1 MFKRQT
7 WLRRVTPL
15 VCGALTWLASTQAL
29 AQAQDY
35 PSKPITM
42 VMPYAAGGPGDVI
55 TRIYAA
61 AMQKALGQQVIVE
74 NPAGAAGSIG
84 TAKVARSKPDGYT
97 LLMIHVSHATN
108 PFMFKNLSYNPV
120 DDFEP
125 IGQATEGPMVIVA
138 RKDFPAKDAR
148 EFLDYVRNNA
158 AKLSMG
164 HAGPG
169 SASHLCNLKF
179 MQALKVNITQVPY
192 KGAAPA
198 LNDLMG
204 GQLDFMCDQTS
215 NNLPS
220 VQSGRVKAYAV
231 AGTQRL
237 SQLPDVASL
246 QEAGLSGFEIS
257 IFFGLYAPKGTPRPV
272 LDRLTAALQQAVRD
286 PEVKARLAALAT
298 VPVPPEKARPEALRA
313 HLKNEIDTLGPLL
326 QAAGVKPE

>member
-120 DDFEP
+120 EDFEP
-125 IGQATEGPMVIVA
+125 IGLATEGPMLLVA
-138 RKDFPAKDAR
+138 RKDFPARDAR
-148 EFLDYVRNNA
+148 EFLDYVRANA
-158 AKLSMG
+158 SKLSMG

-169 SASHLCNLKF
+169 SAAHLCNLKF
-179 MQALKVNITQVPY
+179 MQALKVDITQVPY

-204 GQLDFMCDQTS
+204 GQLDLMCDQTT
-215 NNLPS
+215 NTVPS
-220 VQSGRVKAYAV
+220 LQGQRIKAYTAAGKSRLSSMPELPAMNELGV
-231 AGTQRL
+231 AGF
-237 SQLPDVASL
+237 D
-246 QEAGLSGFEIS
+246 IS
-257 IFFGLYAPKGTPRPV
+257 IVFSLYAPKATPKPV
-272 LDRLTAALQQAVRD
+272 IEKLTAALQYAVKD
-286 PEVKARLAALAT
+286 PEVKQKLGSLGAE
-298 VPVPPEKARPEALRA
+298 PVSAERARPEALRV
-313 HLKNEIDTLGPLL
+313 HLKHEIDTLAPLL
-326 QAAGVKPE
+326 IKAGAQVN

>member
-1 MFKRQT
+1 MFT
-7 WLRRVTPL
+7 FLSLPCFRRWAIL
-15 VCGALTWLASTQAL
+15 ALGTLLGGLAL
-29 AQAQDY
+29 AQDY
-35 PSKPITM
+35 PNRPITL

-61 AMQKALGQQVIVE
+61 ALQKSLGQQVVVE

-108 PFMFKNLSYNPV
+108 PFMFKSLSYNPV
-120 DDFEP
+120 EDFEP
-125 IGQATEGPMVIVA
+125 IGLATEGPMLLVA
-138 RKDFPAKDAR
+138 RKDFPARDAR
-148 EFLDYVRNNA
+148 EFLDYVRANA
-158 AKLSMG
+158 SKLSMG

-169 SASHLCNLKF
+169 SAAHLCNLKF
-179 MQALKVNITQVPY
+179 MQALKVDITQVPY

-204 GQLDFMCDQTS
+204 GQLDLMCDQTS
-215 NNLPS
+215 NNLPT
-220 VQSGRVKAYAV
+220 VQSGRVRAYAV

-237 SQLPDVASL
+237 AQVPDVPSL

-257 IFFGLYAPKGTPRPV
+257 IFFGMYAPKGTPKPV

-286 PEVKARLAALAT
+286 PDVKARLAALAT
-298 VPVPPEKARPEALRA
+298 LPVPVEKARPEALRA
-313 HLKNEIDTLGPLL
+313 HLKSEIDTLGPLL
-326 QAAGVKPE
+326 QGAGIKPE

>member
-1 MFKRQT
+1 MLFR
-7 WLRRVTPL
+7 
-15 VCGALTWLASTQAL
+15 S
-29 AQAQDY
+29 
-35 PSKPITM
+35 
-42 VMPYAAGGPGDVI
+42 
-55 TRIYAA
+55 RIYAA
-61 AMQKALGQQVIVE
+61 ALQKSLGQQVIVE

-125 IGQATEGPMVIVA
+125 IGLATEGPMLLVA
-138 RKDFPAKDAR
+138 RKDFPARDAR
-148 EFLDYVRNNA
+148 EFLDYVRRNP

-169 SASHLCNLKF
+169 SAAHLCNLKF
-179 MQALKVNITQVPY
+179 MQAMKVDITQVPY

-237 SQLPDVASL
+237 TQLPEVPSL

-257 IFFGLYAPKGTPRPV
+257 IFFGMYAPKGTPRPV

-286 PEVKARLAALAT
+286 PDVKSRLAALAT
-298 VPVPPEKARPEALRA
+298 LPVPPDKARQIGRA
-313 HLKNEIDTLGPLL
+313 H
-326 QAAGVKPE
+326 V

>member
-1 MFKRQT
+1 MQTRQ
-7 WLRRVTPL
+7 RFIRGL
-15 VCGALTWLASTQAL
+15 VGLSWLALGGLISL
-29 AQAQDY
+29 PSLAQDY
-35 PSKPITM
+35 PNKPISM
-42 VMPYAAGGPGDVI
+42 VMPYAPGGPGDVI
-55 TRIYAA
+55 TRIFAA

-120 DDFEP
+120 EDFEP
-125 IGQATEGPMVIVA
+125 IGLATEGPMLLVA
-138 RKDFPAKDAR
+138 RKDFPARDAR

-169 SASHLCNLKF
+169 SAAHLCNLKF
-179 MQALKVNITQVPY
+179 MQALKVDITQVPY

-204 GQLDFMCDQTS
+204 GQLDLMCDQTT

-220 VQSGRVKAYAV
+220 VQSGRVRAYAV

-237 SQLPDVASL
+237 AQLPDVPSL
-246 QEAGLSGFEIS
+246 QEAGVSGFEIS

-286 PEVKARLAALAT
+286 PDVKARLASLAT
-298 VPVPPEKARPEALRA
+298 LPVSPDKARPEALRA
-313 HLKNEIDTLGPLL
+313 HLKQEIDTLGPLL

>member
-1 MFKRQT
+1 MQRFHPSLHGLLAMIIGT
-7 WLRRVTPL
+7 L
-15 VCGALTWLASTQAL
+15 GLTVSLPSL
-29 AQAQDY
+29 AQDY
-35 PSKPITM
+35 PNKPVTL
-42 VMPYAAGGPGDVI
+42 VMPYAPGGPGDVI

-108 PFMFKNLSYNPV
+108 PFMFKNLSYHPI

-125 IGQATEGPMVIVA
+125 IGLATEGPMLLVA
-138 RKDFPAKDAR
+138 RKDFPARDAR
-148 EFLDYVRNNA
+148 EFLDYVRHNA

-169 SASHLCNLKF
+169 SAAHLCNLKF
-179 MQALKVNITQVPY
+179 MQALKVDITQVPY

-204 GQLDFMCDQTS
+204 GQLDLMCDQTS

-220 VQSGRVKAYAV
+220 VQSGRVRAYAV

-237 SQLPDVASL
+237 AQVPDVPSL
-246 QEAGLSGFEIS
+246 QEAGVNGFEIS
-257 IFFGLYAPKGTPRPV
+257 IFFGLYAPKGTPRPI

-286 PEVKARLAALAT
+286 PDVKARLAALAT
-298 VPVPPEKARPEALRA
+298 LPVSPDKARPEALRA
-313 HLKNEIDTLGPLL
+313 HLKQEIDTLGPLL
-326 QAAGVKPE
+326 QAAGIKPE

>member
-1 MFKRQT
+1 MQRFHPS
-7 WLRRVTPL
+7 LHGL
-15 VCGALTWLASTQAL
+15 LALIIGTLGLTASL
-29 AQAQDY
+29 PSRAQDY
-35 PSKPITM
+35 PNKPVTF
-42 VMPYAAGGPGDVI
+42 VMPYAPGGPGDVI

-108 PFMFKNLSYNPV
+108 PFMFKNLSYHPI

-125 IGQATEGPMVIVA
+125 IGLATEGPMLLVA
-138 RKDFPAKDAR
+138 RKDFPARDAR

-169 SASHLCNLKF
+169 SAAHLCNLKF
-179 MQALKVNITQVPY
+179 MQALKVDITQVPY

-204 GQLDFMCDQTS
+204 GQLDLMCDQTS

-220 VQSGRVKAYAV
+220 VQSGRVRAYAV

-237 SQLPDVASL
+237 AQVPDVPSL
-246 QEAGLSGFEIS
+246 QEAGVNGFEIS
-257 IFFGLYAPKGTPRPV
+257 IFFGLYAPKGTPRPI

-286 PEVKARLAALAT
+286 PDVKARLAALAT
-298 VPVPPEKARPEALRA
+298 LPVSPDKARPEALRA
-313 HLKNEIDTLGPLL
+313 HLKQEIDTLGPLL
-326 QAAGVKPE
+326 QAAGIKPE

>member
-1 MFKRQT
+1 MTLVPCMRWMRHLV
-7 WLRRVTPL
+7 WLML
-15 VCGALTWLASTQAL
+15 GCLASLSAS
-29 AQAQDY
+29 AQDY
-35 PSKPITM
+35 PNRPVTL

-55 TRIYAA
+55 TRTFAA
-61 AMQKALGQQVIVE
+61 AMQKTLGQQVVVE

-108 PFMFKNLSYNPV
+108 PFMFKGLSYNPV

-125 IGQATEGPMVIVA
+125 IGLATEGPMLLVA
-138 RKDFPAKDAR
+138 RKDFPARDAR
-148 EFLDYVRNNA
+148 EFLDYVRANA
-158 AKLSMG
+158 SKLSMG

-169 SASHLCNLKF
+169 SAGHLCNLKF

-204 GQLDFMCDQTS
+204 GQLDLMCDQTS
-215 NNLPS
+215 NNLPT
-220 VQSGRVKAYAV
+220 VQSGRVRAYAV

-237 SQLPDVASL
+237 PQVPDVPSL

-257 IFFGLYAPKGTPRPV
+257 IFFGMYAPKGTPKPV
-272 LDRLTAALQQAVRD
+272 LERLTASLQQAVRD
-286 PEVKARLAALAT
+286 PDVKARLAALAT
-298 VPVPPEKARPEALRA
+298 LPVPVEKARPEALRA
-313 HLKNEIDTLGPLL
+313 HLKNEMDTLGPLL
-326 QAAGVKPE
+326 QAVGIRPE

>member
-1 MFKRQT
+1 MFPQHLKSFIRPVLMLAVAASA
-7 WLRRVTPL
+7 WVS
-15 VCGALTWLASTQAL
+15 GAAM
-29 AQAQDY
+29 AQDY
-35 PSKPITM
+35 PNRPITL

-61 AMQKALGQQVIVE
+61 ALQKSLGQQVVVE

-108 PFMFKNLSYNPV
+108 LFMFKNLSYHPV

-125 IGQATEGPMVIVA
+125 IGLATEGPMVLVA
-138 RKDFPAKDAR
+138 RKDFPAKDAT
-148 EFLDYVRNNA
+148 EFLSYVRQNA
-158 AKLSMG
+158 GKLSMG

-169 SASHLCNLKF
+169 SAAHLCNLMF
-179 MQALKVNITQVPY
+179 LQALKVDITQVPY

-220 VQSGRVKAYAV
+220 IQSGRVKAYAV
-231 AGTQRL
+231 AGKQRL
-237 SQLPDVASL
+237 SQLPDLPSL
-246 QEAGLSGFEIS
+246 QEVGVQDFEIS
-257 IFFGLYAPKGTPRPV
+257 IYFGMYAPKGTPKPV
-272 LDRLTAALQQAVRD
+272 LDKLTAALQQATRD
-286 PEVKARLAALAT
+286 PEVKSRLAALAT
-298 VPVPPEKARPEALRA
+298 LPVPAEKARPDALRA
-313 HLKNEIDTLGPLL
+313 HLKHEIDTLGPLL
-326 QAAGVKPE
+326 QKAGVKPD

>member
-1 MFKRQT
+1 MI
-7 WLRRVTPL
+7 TPHRFMH
-15 VCGALTWLASTQAL
+15 ALTSLALLLLGVTSGIQVS
-29 AQAQDY
+29 AQDY
-35 PSKPITM
+35 PNKPITM
-42 VMPYAAGGPGDVI
+42 VMPYAPGGPGDVI
-55 TRIYAA
+55 TRIFAG
-61 AMQKALGQQVIVE
+61 AMQKTLGQQIIVE

-120 DDFEP
+120 EDFEP
-125 IGQATEGPMVIVA
+125 IGLATEGPMLLVA
-138 RKDFPAKDAR
+138 RKDFPARDAR
-148 EFLDYVRNNA
+148 EFLDYVRANA
-158 AKLSMG
+158 GKLSMG
-164 HAGPG
+164 HAGSG
-169 SASHLCNLKF
+169 SAAHLCNLKF

-204 GQLDFMCDQTS
+204 GQLDLMCDQTT

-220 VQSGRVKAYAV
+220 VQGGRVRAYAV

-237 SQLPDVASL
+237 PQLPDVPSL
-246 QEAGLSGFEIS
+246 QEAGVSGFEIS

-286 PEVKARLAALAT
+286 PDVKARLAALAT
-298 VPVPPEKARPEALRA
+298 MPVPPDKSRPEALRA
-313 HLKNEIDTLGPLL
+313 HLKQEIESLGPLL

>member
-1 MFKRQT
+1 MFT
-7 WLRRVTPL
+7 FLSLPCLRRWAIL
-15 VCGALTWLASTQAL
+15 ALGTLLGGLAL
-29 AQAQDY
+29 AQDY
-35 PSKPITM
+35 PNRPITL

-61 AMQKALGQQVIVE
+61 ALQKSLGQQVVVE

-108 PFMFKNLSYNPV
+108 PFMFKSLSYNPV
-120 DDFEP
+120 EDFEP
-125 IGQATEGPMVIVA
+125 IGLATEGPMLLVA
-138 RKDFPAKDAR
+138 RKDFPARDAR
-148 EFLDYVRNNA
+148 EFLDYVRANA
-158 AKLSMG
+158 SKLSMG

-169 SASHLCNLKF
+169 SAAHLCNLKF
-179 MQALKVNITQVPY
+179 MQALKVDITQVPY

-204 GQLDFMCDQTS
+204 GQLDLMCDQTS
-215 NNLPS
+215 NNLPT
-220 VQSGRVKAYAV
+220 VQSGRVRAYAV

-237 SQLPDVASL
+237 AQVPDVPSL

-257 IFFGLYAPKGTPRPV
+257 IFFGMYAPKGTPKPV

-286 PEVKARLAALAT
+286 PDVKARLAALAT
-298 VPVPPEKARPEALRA
+298 LPVPVEKARPEALRA
-313 HLKNEIDTLGPLL
+313 HLKSEIDTLGPLL
-326 QAAGVKPE
+326 QGAGIKPE

>member
-1 MFKRQT
+1 MFT
-7 WLRRVTPL
+7 FLSLPCLRRRAIL
-15 VCGALTWLASTQAL
+15 ALGALLGGLAL
-29 AQAQDY
+29 AQDY
-35 PSKPITM
+35 PNRPITL

-61 AMQKALGQQVIVE
+61 ALQKSLGQQVVVE

-108 PFMFKNLSYNPV
+108 PFMFKSLSYNPV
-120 DDFEP
+120 EDFEP
-125 IGQATEGPMVIVA
+125 IGLATEGPMLLVA
-138 RKDFPAKDAR
+138 RKDFPARDAR
-148 EFLDYVRNNA
+148 EFLDYVRANA
-158 AKLSMG
+158 SKLSMG

-169 SASHLCNLKF
+169 SAAHLCNLKF
-179 MQALKVNITQVPY
+179 MQALKVDITQVPY

-204 GQLDFMCDQTS
+204 GQLDLMCDQTS
-215 NNLPS
+215 NNLPT
-220 VQSGRVKAYAV
+220 VQSGRVRAYAV

-237 SQLPDVASL
+237 AQVPDVPSL

-257 IFFGLYAPKGTPRPV
+257 IFFGMYAPKGTPKPV

-286 PEVKARLAALAT
+286 PDVKARLAALAT
-298 VPVPPEKARPEALRA
+298 LPVPVEKARPEALRA
-313 HLKNEIDTLGPLL
+313 HLKSEIDTLGPLL
-326 QAAGVKPE
+326 QGAGIKPE

>member
-1 MFKRQT
+1 MFTQHLKSFIRPVLMLAVAASA
-7 WLRRVTPL
+7 WVS
-15 VCGALTWLASTQAL
+15 GAAM
-29 AQAQDY
+29 AQDY
-35 PSKPITM
+35 PNRPITL

-61 AMQKALGQQVIVE
+61 ALQKSLGQQVVVE

-108 PFMFKNLSYNPV
+108 MFMFKNLSYHPV

-125 IGQATEGPMVIVA
+125 IGLATEGPMVLVA
-138 RKDFPAKDAR
+138 RKDFPAKDAT
-148 EFLDYVRNNA
+148 EFLSYVRQNA
-158 AKLSMG
+158 GKLSMG

-169 SASHLCNLKF
+169 SAAHLCNLMF
-179 MQALKVNITQVPY
+179 LQALKVDITQVPY

-220 VQSGRVKAYAV
+220 IQSGRVKAYAV
-231 AGTQRL
+231 AGKQRL
-237 SQLPDVASL
+237 SQLPDLPSL
-246 QEAGLSGFEIS
+246 QEVGVQDFEIS
-257 IFFGLYAPKGTPRPV
+257 IYFGMYAPKGTPKPV
-272 LDRLTAALQQAVRD
+272 LDKLTAALQQATRD
-286 PEVKARLAALAT
+286 PEVKSRLAALAT
-298 VPVPPEKARPEALRA
+298 LPVSAEKARPDALRA
-313 HLKNEIDTLGPLL
+313 HLKLEIDTLGPLL
-326 QAAGVKPE
+326 QKAGVKPD

>member
-1 MFKRQT
+1 MTTR
-7 WLRRVTPL
+7 LRFLR
-15 VCGALTWLASTQAL
+15 AL
-29 AQAQDY
+29 AGVTCCALAALAGTSAHAQDY
-35 PSKPITM
+35 PTKPITM
-42 VMPYAAGGPGDVI
+42 VMPYAPGGPGDVI

-120 DDFEP
+120 EDFEP
-125 IGQATEGPMVIVA
+125 IGLATEGPMVLVA
-138 RKDFPAKDAR
+138 RKDFPARDAR
-148 EFLDYVRNNA
+148 EFLDYVRQNA
-158 AKLSMG
+158 SKLSMG

-179 MQALKVNITQVPY
+179 MQALKVNVTQVPY

-237 SQLPDVASL
+237 AQLPDVPSL
-246 QEAGLSGFEIS
+246 QEAGLSGFDIS

-272 LDRLTAALQQAVRD
+272 LDKLTAALQQAVRD
-286 PEVKARLAALAT
+286 PDVKARLSALAT
-298 VPVPPEKARPEALRA
+298 LPVPPEKARPEVLRA
-313 HLKNEIDTLGPLL
+313 HLKQEMDTLGPLL

>member
-1 MFKRQT
+1 MFT
-7 WLRRVTPL
+7 FLSLPCFRRWAIL
-15 VCGALTWLASTQAL
+15 ALGTLLGGLAL
-29 AQAQDY
+29 AQDY
-35 PSKPITM
+35 PNRPITL

-61 AMQKALGQQVIVE
+61 ALQKSLGQQVVVD

-108 PFMFKNLSYNPV
+108 PFMFKSLSYNPV
-120 DDFEP
+120 EDFEP
-125 IGQATEGPMVIVA
+125 IGLATEGPMLLVA
-138 RKDFPAKDAR
+138 RKDFPARDAR
-148 EFLDYVRNNA
+148 EFLDYVRANA
-158 AKLSMG
+158 SKLSMG

-169 SASHLCNLKF
+169 SAAHLCNLKF
-179 MQALKVNITQVPY
+179 MQALKVDITQVPY

-204 GQLDFMCDQTS
+204 GQLDLMCDQTS
-215 NNLPS
+215 NNLPT
-220 VQSGRVKAYAV
+220 VQSGRVRAYAV

-237 SQLPDVASL
+237 AQVPDVPSL

-257 IFFGLYAPKGTPRPV
+257 IFFGMYAPKGTPKPV

-286 PEVKARLAALAT
+286 PDVKARLAALAT
-298 VPVPPEKARPEALRA
+298 LPVPVEKARPEALRA
-313 HLKNEIDTLGPLL
+313 HLKSEIDTLGPLL
-326 QAAGVKPE
+326 QGAGIKPE

>member
-1 MFKRQT
+1 MFT
-7 WLRRVTPL
+7 FLSLPCFRRWAIL
-15 VCGALTWLASTQAL
+15 ALGTLLGGLAL
-29 AQAQDY
+29 AQDY
-35 PSKPITM
+35 PNRPITL

-61 AMQKALGQQVIVE
+61 AMQKSLGQQVVVE

-108 PFMFKNLSYNPV
+108 PFMFKSLSYNPV
-120 DDFEP
+120 EDFEP
-125 IGQATEGPMVIVA
+125 IGLATEGPMLLVA
-138 RKDFPAKDAR
+138 RKDFPARDAR
-148 EFLDYVRNNA
+148 EFLDYVRANA
-158 AKLSMG
+158 SKLSMG

-169 SASHLCNLKF
+169 SAAHLCNLKF
-179 MQALKVNITQVPY
+179 MQALKVDITQVPY

-204 GQLDFMCDQTS
+204 GQLDLMCDQTS
-215 NNLPS
+215 NNLPT
-220 VQSGRVKAYAV
+220 VQSGRVRAYAV

-237 SQLPDVASL
+237 AQVPDVPSL

-257 IFFGLYAPKGTPRPV
+257 IFFGMYAPKGTPKPV

-286 PEVKARLAALAT
+286 PDVKARLAALAT
-298 VPVPPEKARPEALRA
+298 LPVPVEKARPEALRA
-313 HLKNEIDTLGPLL
+313 HLKSEIDTLGPLL
-326 QAAGVKPE
+326 QGAGIKPE

>member
-1 MFKRQT
+1 MFELQAVFRGSAR
-7 WLRRVTPL
+7 WVSCAL
-15 VCGALTWLASTQAL
+15 VALCSLQ

-35 PSKPITM
+35 PTKPITL

-55 TRIYAA
+55 TRIYAT

-108 PFMFKNLSYNPV
+108 PFMFKNLSYSPV

-125 IGQATEGPMVIVA
+125 IGMATEGPMVLVA

-231 AGTQRL
+231 AGSQRL
-237 SQLPDVASL
+237 TQLPEVPSL

-272 LDRLTAALQQAVRD
+272 LDRLTVALQQSVRD
-286 PEVKARLAALAT
+286 PDVKARLAALAT
-298 VPVPPEKARPEALRA
+298 IPVPPEKARPEVLRA
-313 HLKNEIDTLGPLL
+313 HLKNEMDTLGSLL

>member
-108 PFMFKNLSYNPV
+108 PFMLKNLNSNPV
-120 DDFEP
+120 DDF
-125 IGQATEGPMVIVA
+125 
-138 RKDFPAKDAR
+138 
-148 EFLDYVRNNA
+148 
-158 AKLSMG
+158 
-164 HAGPG
+164 
-169 SASHLCNLKF
+169 
-179 MQALKVNITQVPY
+179 
-192 KGAAPA
+192 
-198 LNDLMG
+198 
-204 GQLDFMCDQTS
+204 
-215 NNLPS
+215 
-220 VQSGRVKAYAV
+220 
-231 AGTQRL
+231 
-237 SQLPDVASL
+237 
-246 QEAGLSGFEIS
+246 
-257 IFFGLYAPKGTPRPV
+257 
-272 LDRLTAALQQAVRD
+272 
-286 PEVKARLAALAT
+286 
-298 VPVPPEKARPEALRA
+298 
-313 HLKNEIDTLGPLL
+313 
-326 QAAGVKPE
+326 

>member
-1 MFKRQT
+1 MN
-7 WLRRVTPL
+7 VY
-15 VCGALTWLASTQAL
+15 ALTTSLRHGLLALLCAWSCVSTSAF
-29 AQAQDY
+29 AQDY
-35 PSKPITM
+35 PNRPITL

-61 AMQKALGQQVIVE
+61 ALQKVLGQQVVVE

-108 PFMFKNLSYNPV
+108 LFMFKNLSYHPV

-125 IGQATEGPMVIVA
+125 IGLATEGPMVLVA
-138 RKDFPAKDAR
+138 RKDFPAKDAA
-148 EFLDYVRNNA
+148 EFLNYVRQNA
-158 AKLSMG
+158 SKLSMG

-169 SASHLCNLKF
+169 SAAHLCNLMF
-179 MQALKVNITQVPY
+179 LQALKVDITQVPY

-204 GQLDFMCDQTS
+204 GQLDLMCDQTS

-231 AGTQRL
+231 AGKQRL
-237 SQLPDVASL
+237 SQLPDVPSL
-246 QEAGLSGFEIS
+246 QEAGIPDFDIS
-257 IFFGLYAPKGTPRPV
+257 IYFGMYAPKGTPKPV
-272 LDRLTAALQQAVRD
+272 LDKLTAALQQATRD
-286 PEVKARLAALAT
+286 PDVKSRLAALAT
-298 VPVPPEKARPEALRA
+298 LPVPPEKARPEALRA
-313 HLKNEIDTLGPLL
+313 HLKQEIETLGPLL
-326 QAAGVKPE
+326 QKAGVKPD

>member
-1 MFKRQT
+1 MTTRHRF
-7 WLRRVTPL
+7 LR
-15 VCGALTWLASTQAL
+15 AL
-29 AQAQDY
+29 AGVTCCALACLAGTSAHAQDY
-35 PSKPITM
+35 PTKPITM
-42 VMPYAAGGPGDVI
+42 VMPYAPGGPGDVI

-120 DDFEP
+120 EDFEP
-125 IGQATEGPMVIVA
+125 IGLATEGPMVLVA
-138 RKDFPAKDAR
+138 RKDFPARDAR
-148 EFLDYVRNNA
+148 EFLDYVRQNA
-158 AKLSMG
+158 SKLSMG

-179 MQALKVNITQVPY
+179 MQALKVNVTQVPY

-237 SQLPDVASL
+237 AQLPDVPSL
-246 QEAGLSGFEIS
+246 QEAGLSGFDIS

-272 LDRLTAALQQAVRD
+272 LDKLTVALQQAVRD
-286 PEVKARLAALAT
+286 PDVKARLSALAT
-298 VPVPPEKARPEALRA
+298 LPVPPEKARPEVLRA
-313 HLKNEIDTLGPLL
+313 HLKQEMDTLGPLL

>member
-1 MFKRQT
+1 MFEPQLVFRGWT
-7 WLRRVTPL
+7 RL
-15 VCGALTWLASTQAL
+15 VCCVLVAWGSLQAH
-29 AQAQDY
+29 AQDY
-35 PSKPITM
+35 PNKPITL

-61 AMQKALGQQVIVE
+61 ALQKVLGQQVIVE

-97 LLMIHVSHATN
+97 LLMTHVSHATN
-108 PFMFKNLSYNPV
+108 PFMFKNLSYSPV

-125 IGQATEGPMVIVA
+125 IGLATEGPMVLVA
-138 RKDFPAKDAR
+138 RKDFPAKDGR
-148 EFLDYVRNNA
+148 EFLEYVRNNA

-164 HAGPG
+164 HAGSG
-169 SASHLCNLKF
+169 SAAHLCNLKF

-220 VQSGRVKAYAV
+220 VQTGRVKAYAV

-237 SQLPDVASL
+237 SQLPEVPSL

-272 LDRLTAALQQAVRD
+272 LDRLTAALQQSVRD

-298 VPVPPEKARPEALRA
+298 VPVSPDKARPDALRA
-313 HLKNEIDTLGPLL
+313 HLKQEMDTLGPLL
-326 QAAGVKPE
+326 QAAGVRPE

>member
-1 MFKRQT
+1 MQRFHPS
-7 WLRRVTPL
+7 LHGL
-15 VCGALTWLASTQAL
+15 LALIIGTLGLTASL
-29 AQAQDY
+29 PSRAQDY
-35 PSKPITM
+35 PNKPVTL
-42 VMPYAAGGPGDVI
+42 VMPYAPGGPGDVI

-108 PFMFKNLSYNPV
+108 PFMFKNLSYHPI

-125 IGQATEGPMVIVA
+125 IGLATEGPMLLVA
-138 RKDFPAKDAR
+138 RKDFPARDAR
-148 EFLDYVRNNA
+148 EFLAYVRNNA

-169 SASHLCNLKF
+169 SAAHLCNLKF
-179 MQALKVNITQVPY
+179 MQALKVDITQVPY

-204 GQLDFMCDQTS
+204 GQLDLMCDQTS
-215 NNLPS
+215 NNLPN
-220 VQSGRVKAYAV
+220 VQSGRVRAYAV

-237 SQLPDVASL
+237 AQVPDVPSL
-246 QEAGLSGFEIS
+246 QEAGVNGFEIS
-257 IFFGLYAPKGTPRPV
+257 IFFGLYAPKGTPRPI

-286 PEVKARLAALAT
+286 PDVKARLAALAT
-298 VPVPPEKARPEALRA
+298 LPVSPDKARPEALRA
-313 HLKNEIDTLGPLL
+313 HLKQEIDTLGPLL
-326 QAAGVKPE
+326 QAAGIKPE